1 MMWKFSWTLLVLVAF
16 SVYAEDEKL
25 LVVGSAK
32 ELKGVTTKKIIW
44 KKDGAKMVRIPYVGL
59 TPAKNELAVYDE
71 FGNLVKAETI
81 VPKERKSWPFY
92 MDAYEVT
99 VGQFKKFLKSSGYKP
114 AVSINWNQVDEY
126 SPTDRHPM
134 IYISWHDAAAYAKW
148 AGKRLPTEKEWEFAA
163 RDGLA
168 GREYSW
174 GDNESLARDYAN
186 YVGTGG
192 RDKWDE
198 STAPVGSFKP
208 SRYGLFDMAGN
219 VWEWC
224 RDWSDSDKERRVL
237 RGGSWD
243 HFTYNL
249 RVAFRSDNSPSI
261 GNNSYGFRCVSGSN

>member
-1 MMWKFSWTLLVLVAF
+1 MRRLSLVLMVLLAF
-16 SVYAEDEKL
+16 SVYAEDET
-25 LVVGSAK
+25 LVAVGSAK
-32 ELKGVTTKKIIW
+32 ELKGITAKKIIW

-114 AVSINWNQVDEY
+114 AVSINWNQVYEY
-126 SPTDRHPM
+126 SPADRHPM
-134 IYISWHDAAAYAKW
+134 IDVTWHDATAYAKW
-148 AGKRLPTEKEWEFAA
+148 GGKRLPTEKEWEFAA
-163 RDGLA
+163 RGGLTS
-168 GREYSW
+168 REYSW

-208 SRYGLFDMAGN
+208 SGYGLFDMAGN
-219 VWEWC
+219 VWE
-224 RDWSDSDKERRVL
+224 
-237 RGGSWD
+237 
-243 HFTYNL
+243 
-249 RVAFRSDNSPSI
+249 
-261 GNNSYGFRCVSGSN
+261 